1 MLNVQ
6 DCISGGVSKLLLL
19 EAKERVMDLEV
30 DVVAPFM
37 LMVTLK
43 RLLEQPGTGLS
54 FALLVSTV
62 ILPSF
67 FFLEKI

>member
-30 DVVAPFM
+30 DVLFFWKRYRYWPLSILVGGCQM
-37 LMVTLK
+37 LVLQIK
-43 RLLEQPGTGLS
+43 VLDGFRYG
-54 FALLVSTV
+54 V
-62 ILPSF
+62 F
-67 FFLEKI
+67 FR